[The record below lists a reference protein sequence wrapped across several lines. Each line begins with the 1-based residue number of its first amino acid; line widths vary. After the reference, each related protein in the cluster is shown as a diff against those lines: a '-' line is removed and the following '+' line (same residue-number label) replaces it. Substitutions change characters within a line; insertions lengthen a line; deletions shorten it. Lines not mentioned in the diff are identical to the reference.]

1 MSSEIVLVIKKYSLD
16 LAVQRPLVTFN
27 KSPLVDNNGL
37 SQVKVADKEM
47 EVIIIWFEKC
57 A

>member
-1 MSSEIVLVIKKYSLD
+1 MSSEIVIKKYSLD
-16 LAVQRPLVTFN
+16 LAFRSHWQLLT
-27 KSPLVDNNGL
+27 KALL
-37 SQVKVADKEM
+37 SIILAQSQFKVADQEI

>member
-16 LAVQRPLVTFN
+16 VAVQRLLVTFN

-37 SQVKVADKEM
+37 SQVKVADQEI
-47 EVIIIWFEKC
+47 EVIIIT
-57 A
+57 